1 MNEAIADLATSNEGT
16 GKTQLIKLAAF
27 TVATGALGFF
37 GARRLVKDKEIEM
50 TMLLANPNVT
60 VIDV

>member
-27 TVATGALGFF
+27 TVALGFF